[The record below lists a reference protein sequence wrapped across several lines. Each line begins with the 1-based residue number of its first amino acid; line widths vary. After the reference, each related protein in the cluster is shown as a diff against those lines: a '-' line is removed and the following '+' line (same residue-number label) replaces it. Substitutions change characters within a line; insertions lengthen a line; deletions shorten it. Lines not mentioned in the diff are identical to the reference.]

1 MAFVDEAFEELLD
14 DKAGRYKLHI
24 EYSGRFREFN
34 AKVRMRDKDIYFLMS
49 KSWKGI
55 DTDIQSG
62 LIQELIC
69 KLFKLKKTTKKMEL
83 YNIFVKNMHIIAE
96 KKQPEPLLEESF
108 HRINERYFFS
118 LVERPNLRF
127 GKDSH
132 RTLGSY
138 NFHNDTITISGLMK
152 DAPTELLD
160 YIMYHEVL
168 HKKLKFD
175 HKKKN
180 RIHHTSEFR
189 KKEKE
194 YENFDEIEK
203 KLDTY
208 LKKKRRSF
216 PK

>member
-1 MAFVDEAFEELLD
+1 MRFVDEAFEELLP

-34 AKVRMRDKDIYFLMS
+34 AKVRMRDKDIFFLMS
-49 KSWKGI
+49 KSWKNI

-69 KLFKLKKTTKKMEL
+69 KLFKLKKSTKKMEL
-83 YNIFVKNMHIIAE
+83 YNIFVKNMHIIAR
-96 KKQPEPLLEESF
+96 KDKTDPLLERSF
-108 HRINERYFFS
+108 NRVNEKYFFNMI
-118 LVERPNLRF
+118 EKPNLRF
-127 GKDSH
+127 GKDSS

-138 NFHNDTITISGLMK
+138 NFHTDTITVSGLMA
-152 DAPTELLD
+152 DAPDGIID

-180 RIHHTSEFR
+180 RIHHTTEFR

-194 YENFDEIEK
+194 WAEANPGLAEK
-203 KLDTY
+203 SSRTMSISR
-208 LKKKRRSF
+208 KR
-216 PK
+216 